1 MCVCGQDPEAR
12 RTPRGVYEF
21 FFFFEQMES
30 GIKDDDPSVFVICPL
45 GRKDEMKSRRLS
57 VV

>member
-1 MCVCGQDPEAR
+1 MNF
-12 RTPRGVYEF
+12 F